1 MSIRIA
7 TGLAALA
14 FATLS
19 AHGQVV
25 DPYYAVNYSTTDLG
39 SVPGVPGPYGGITF
53 LDSDTLL
60 IGGSANT
67 ANGAIYAIDVTRD
80 IDNNI
85 TGFSGSASLFATA
98 PNIDGGLSFGPGGVL
113 FATGYPV
120 NTLMQLLPGS
130 AAPDRTITL
139 TTPGVAP
146 SVGTLAFVPAGFAG
160 AGRMKVASYNAS
172 TWYDV
177 TLAADGSGTY
187 DVAAVSA
194 PLFIGGGPE
203 GIVYIDD
210 SNLLFDA
217 DSVLISEYA
226 LGRVSSYEID
236 GNGDPVLSTRRTFMT
251 GLSGAEGA
259 TLDPVT
265 GQFMFSTF
273 GGGDRVIVVR
283 GFVPAPGSIT
293 LLGVAGLVIARRRR

>member
-7 TGLAALA
+7 TGMAALA
-14 FATLS
+14 LAALS
-19 AHGQVV
+19 AHGQVI
-25 DPYYAVNYSTTDLG
+25 DPYYATNYAAADLG

-60 IGGSANT
+60 IGGEANR
-67 ANGAIYAIDVTRD
+67 ASGAVYSIDVTRD
-80 IDNNI
+80 VDNNI
-85 TGFSGSASLFATA
+85 TGFVGSASLFASA

-120 NTLMQLLPGS
+120 NTLMQIRPGS
-130 AAPDRTITL
+130 AAPDRTIAL
-139 TTPGVAP
+139 TGLGVAS

-160 AGRMKVASYNAS
+160 AGGMKLASYNAS

-177 TLAADGSGTY
+177 TLAADGLGTY
-187 DVAAVSA
+187 DIASVGA
-194 PLFIGGGPE
+194 PITIGGGPE

-210 SNLLFDA
+210 SNPLFDA
-217 DSVLISEYA
+217 DSVLISEFS

-236 GNGDPVLSTRRTFMT
+236 GNGDPVVASRRTFMT

-273 GGGDRVIVVR
+273 NGGDRVVVVR
-283 GFVPAPGSIT
+283 GFVPAPGSLA
-293 LLGVAGLVIARRRR
+293 LLGVAGLVISRRRR